1 MVIGIYDACGF
12 NVKFDEHSTFLGG
25 SETWLLEI
33 SKAISDMGHMV
44 FLFCNAK
51 FHTYKNIVFV
61 PKSKL
66 RDVSSK
72 VNYDI
77 FVYSRGI
84 EHFDWI
90 KAKRVGVFLHDMT
103 LTDYGENHAL
113 DKMSSIFVLSEWSK
127 QFFQET
133 YGHAYDDKIKI
144 SFNGVHQE
152 LYTERPQKTKSMV
165 WSSCFERG
173 LKFFITFVVPKIK
186 SAVPDFELKICSYNN
201 YAAKYDGVTFL
212 GRLSKEQLANE
223 QLKASI
229 WCYPNLGVCE
239 WGSPFKETFCI
250 SAVENALAGNC
261 ILTTALGGLGT
272 TAHGIEFLTS
282 EFYRNDRIDNYEDY
296 GKYLAQKCVDALTGK
311 FFTTFDATKY
321 TWKNAATSIL
331 KC

>member
-33 SKAISDMGHMV
+33 SKALSDMGHMV

-66 RDVSSK
+66 HDVSSK

-77 FVYSRGI
+77 FIYSRGI

-90 KAKRVGVFLHDMT
+90 KATRTGVFLHDMT
-103 LTDYGENHAL
+103 LTDYGENAAL
-113 DKMSSIFVLSEWSK
+113 QQLSSIFVLSDWSK
-127 QFFQET
+127 QHFQNK
-133 YGHAYDDKIKI
+133 YGHAYDSKIKI
-144 SFNGVHQE
+144 SFNGVHQD
-152 LYTERPQKTKSMV
+152 LYTNRPQKTKSMV

-173 LKFFITFVVPKIK
+173 LKFFITYVLPKIK
-186 SAVPDFELKICSYNN
+186 SAVPEFELKICSYNN
-201 YAAKYDGVTFL
+201 YNTNYDGITFL
-212 GRLSKEQLANE
+212 GRLSKQQLANE

-229 WCYPNLGVCE
+229 WCYPNLGFSE
-239 WGSPFKETFCI
+239 YGEIFKETFCI

-261 ILTTALGGLGT
+261 ILTTNLGGLGT
-272 TAHGIEFLTS
+272 TASGIEFLDNR
-282 EFYRNDRIDNYEDY
+282 FYRNERIIDFDQY
-296 GKYLAQKCVDALTGK
+296 GSYLAEKCIDALSGK

-321 TWKNAATSIL
+321 TWHNAALSIL
-331 KC
+331 QC